1 MLAPVLWGVPSV
13 CCVAA
18 EVVRRYEEG
27 GRREGRRR
35 TLMMSRLS
43 RVCHLARGRSVK
55 VISSVSSCAG
65 VLNTLV
71 GSVIERE
78 ARASSS
84 GGNRVTEEATG
95 VWRKRDRTFF
105 LGCTLH

>member
-1 MLAPVLWGVPSV
+1 MLRCYKNGQT
-13 CCVAA
+13 
-18 EVVRRYEEG
+18 RRGRRKEEEEG
-27 GRREGRRR
+27 EWQR
-35 TLMMSRLS
+35 TLMISRLS

-71 GSVIERE
+71 GSGTQE

-84 GGNRVTEEATG
+84 GGNWVSEEATG
-95 VWRKRDRTFF
+95 V
-105 LGCTLH
+105 

>member
-1 MLAPVLWGVPSV
+1 MT
-13 CCVAA
+13 
-18 EVVRRYEEG
+18 EEG
-27 GRREGRRR
+27 GRKEGRQR

-43 RVCHLARGRSVK
+43 RVCHLARGRRVK

-71 GSVIERE
+71 GSGTME

-84 GGNRVTEEATG
+84 GGNRVSGGDTE
-95 VWRKRDRTFF
+95 V
-105 LGCTLH
+105 